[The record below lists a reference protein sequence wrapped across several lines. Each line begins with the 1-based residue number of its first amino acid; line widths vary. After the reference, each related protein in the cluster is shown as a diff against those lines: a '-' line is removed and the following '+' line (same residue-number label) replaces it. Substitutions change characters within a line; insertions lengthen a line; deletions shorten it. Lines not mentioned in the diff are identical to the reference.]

1 MKKLVQINTVCN
13 TSTGKLMGDIQ
24 READKEGY
32 ETLSIVGRRK
42 VFSELRCEKAGNGL
56 SFWLHVAVNTVLDRQ
71 GYASYFATRR
81 IIKIIRQECPDI
93 IHLHNLHGYY
103 INLPLLFRYLSD
115 EYKGKIF
122 WTFHDC
128 WPFTG
133 HCAYFTAVGCDKWK
147 NGCGR
152 CPNRKVYPVSLLADA
167 SKKNYSD
174 KKRMFTSLKNLTV
187 IVPSEWM
194 ASLVKRSFFSSY
206 PVEIVNNGVDL
217 NVFSYSRPSDSL
229 YDKYDI
235 DREKKVILGVANIWD
250 TRKGMPDF
258 FALAKVIS
266 DEYQILLVGLSSV
279 QMRRLPGNITGIHR
293 TEDRKELA
301 EIYSMARVFINPSL
315 EESFSLVTIEA
326 IACGTPVIVL
336 DTSAVKELVCEENG
350 IVLKSH
356 GGTDYLDAIRELD
369 RRGLSGEK
377 VAQTAR
383 KYDANKYARR
393 IMGLYRS

>member
-24 READKEGY
+24 READREGY

-42 VFSELRCEKAGNGL
+42 VFPDLRCERIGNGL
-56 SFWLHVAVNTVLDRQ
+56 SFWIHVAVNTVFDRQ
-71 GYASYFATRR
+71 GYASYFATKR
-81 IIKIIRQECPDI
+81 IIKIIRKECPDI

-103 INLPLLFRYLSD
+103 INLPLLFSYLTE
-115 EYKGKIF
+115 EYHGKVF

-147 NGCGR
+147 KGCER
-152 CPNRKVYPVSLLADA
+152 CPNRKGYPVSLIADA
-167 SKKNYSD
+167 SRKNYAD
-174 KKRMFTSLKNLTV
+174 KKRMFTGLKNFTV

-194 ASLVKRSFFSSY
+194 ASMVRKSFFGGY
-206 PVEIVNNGVDL
+206 PVEVVSNGIDL
-217 NVFSYSRPSDSL
+217 KVFSCTRPSESL

-235 DREKKVILGVANIWD
+235 DREKKVVLGVANVWD
-250 TRKGMPDF
+250 ARKGMADF
-258 FALAKVIS
+258 LALAKVIS
-266 DEYQILLVGLSSV
+266 DDYQILLVGLSAM
-279 QMRRLPGNITGIHR
+279 QMRRLPGNVTGIRR

-301 EIYSMARVFINPSL
+301 AIYSVAQVFINPSL
-315 EESFSLVTIEA
+315 EESFSLVTVEA

-350 IVLKSH
+350 IVLSH
-356 GGTDYLDAIRELD
+356 HSGTDYLEAIRELE
-369 RRGLSGEK
+369 RRELSGER

-383 KYDANKYARR
+383 KYNANKYAER
-393 IMGLYRS
+393 IIELYRS